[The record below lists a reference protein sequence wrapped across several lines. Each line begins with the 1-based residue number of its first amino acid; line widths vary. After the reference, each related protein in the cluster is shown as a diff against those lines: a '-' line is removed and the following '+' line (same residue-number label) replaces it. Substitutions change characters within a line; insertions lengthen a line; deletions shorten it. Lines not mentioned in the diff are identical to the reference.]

1 MNFESEGG
9 TNDNHMNKKIL
20 FFFKGN
26 SFYFIIFLV
35 SVFQVQINLKIS
47 IY

>member
-20 FFFKGN
+20 FFLKEIP
-26 SFYFIIFLV
+26 FILLF
-35 SVFQVQINLKIS
+35 F
-47 IY
+47 